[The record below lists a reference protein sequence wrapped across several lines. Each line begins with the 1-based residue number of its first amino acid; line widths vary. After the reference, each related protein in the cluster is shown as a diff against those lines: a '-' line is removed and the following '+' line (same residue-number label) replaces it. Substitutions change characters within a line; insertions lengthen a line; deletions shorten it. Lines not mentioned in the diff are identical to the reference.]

1 MRKIITKAQAIKY
14 TAYIILGILIL
25 AIFPCRLFKEDI
37 VTKGVEQPAG
47 AVTVCGDSVALQQFI
62 AEYDRISSIA
72 FKTNGGYENES
83 ATLRVFKESTGE
95 LLREIPI
102 TFSVTDDYV
111 DVYLNLE
118 AKVGD
123 GYFYTIEGTGGP
135 IDVLFEMTANSGA
148 VNNGYMQF
156 AGEGKDA
163 YNLVTRYTYRQ
174 PLRKTMSLALIAGL
188 ACAGVLIT
196 LLINFLEGKAPALK
210 TLTTPAQVIRVIADP
225 IIVIGAVA
233 AIVMIGPLH
242 MFSIYIADIVVMI
255 LGVVLLAGFAL
266 YIINVRFMIPPEAKG
281 YKEDASYFF
290 TMKPAGWLQHTDFAP
305 ALGRFEHI
313 AQSVCIALAL
323 LACIHYMNAFYEIFH
338 DAAWRRMAFFLGLA
352 LIVTFSVSELYNIY
366 NLILLIGGVIT
377 ARIYYVR
384 NLPDMVDE
392 YHTNAMFWTCMCIP
406 VIFIISAYI
415 IRCLVLKVMTIY
427 KTRYANVHAGGSA
440 TGKHKPLD
448 LLPEFG
454 ERLSKTRLPK
464 LLWGLYA
471 IFSIALVVGMVV
483 RRNLR
488 YWPVLMAV
496 IVGVYAFR
504 LLFWGEREHFTDN
517 LTRGILFHF
526 AGCVVYCLMHRPY
539 EAFEYVR
546 FPLVFHTVTIT
557 AEYMALVMVAAY
569 VRLFGAYRKKRNVRG
584 CLWEMFIFGCASTY
598 MFFTMSRTAMIGIV
612 ATGLVMWI
620 AYGIGFKKNDNASE
634 AAGEAQTSHQA
645 SAVSGKKSG
654 APLITT
660 ACMVIVSM
668 IFCFPI
674 VFTAQKAIPGL
685 VGEPKLMEIEKYP
698 QTLLISKDYAS
709 EEYITFTRF
718 SKAFIHKMLGLDE
731 DKIKLDLYTIY
742 GKRTDVYLTHV
753 VAEIDEDD
761 AVNAQPK
768 KQYYTQTAA
777 SAVKDHVSE
786 TEELGAQ
793 YTNGVLLSRNPVSSA
808 MYDSDF
814 VPPHDYSEEGDPPP
828 QWYDEDYWVYDRDE
842 GGWQFAYWKLEAES
856 EADVTNGRLDIFRS
870 YLEQLNDEGHED
882 MGAVLPDGS
891 IAAHAHNIYLQV
903 AYDHGKIIGIM
914 FAIWCMLTCIRAF
927 IVFMSHKDTYP
938 GFGILLAVSVTFTV
952 CGITE
957 WISHPCNPVGMVM
970 LLTSSLLIL
979 PDIIL
984 FGEKPSKRSQ
994 AG

>member
-1 MRKIITKAQAIKY
+1 MRKIITKAQAIRY

-37 VTKGVEQPAG
+37 VTKGAEQPAG
-47 AVTVCGDSVALQQFI
+47 AVSVGGDRVVLQQFT
-62 AEYDRISSIA
+62 AEYDRISNIG
-72 FKTNGGYENES
+72 FKVKGNYSDET
-83 ATLRVFKESTGE
+83 ATLRIFKESTGE
-95 LLREIPI
+95 LLREIPF
-102 TFSVTDDYV
+102 TFSAADDYA
-111 DVYLNLE
+111 DVYINLE

-123 GYFYTIEGTGGP
+123 GYFYTIEGTGGD
-135 IDVLFEMTANSGA
+135 IEVLYEMTANSGA
-148 VNNGYMQF
+148 ANNGYMQY

-188 ACAGVLIT
+188 AFAGILIT
-196 LLINFLEGKAPALK
+196 LLVNYLEKKVPALK
-210 TLTTPAQVIRVIADP
+210 ALTTPAQVLRVVADP
-225 IIVIGAVA
+225 IIVIGAII

-242 MFSIYIADIVVMI
+242 MFSIYIVDIVVMI

-290 TMKPAGWLQHTDFAP
+290 TMKPAGWLQHTDYAP

-313 AQSVCIALAL
+313 AQSACIALAL

-352 LIVTFSVSELYNIY
+352 LIVTFSVAELYNIY

-415 IRCLVLKVMTIY
+415 IRCIVLKVTELY
-427 KTRYANVHAGGSA
+427 KSRAFNGRKPGGSA
-440 TGKHKPLD
+440 AGKRKVSD
-448 LLPEFG
+448 MIPEFG
-454 ERLSKTRLPK
+454 ERLSKTWFPK
-464 LLWGLYA
+464 LLWALYA
-471 IFSIALVVGMVV
+471 VFSIAIVIGMVA

-488 YWPVLMAV
+488 YWPILVAV
-496 IVGVYAFR
+496 IAGVYAFR

-557 AEYMALVMVAAY
+557 AEYMALVMAAAY

-620 AYGIGFKKNDNASE
+620 AYGIGFKKNDTAAS
-634 AAGEAQTSHQA
+634 ATSDEAQTSHQA
-645 SAVSGKKSG
+645 SADSGKQSG
-654 APLITT
+654 SPLITT
-660 ACMVIVSM
+660 ACMVIVRM

-674 VFTAQKAIPGL
+674 VFAAQKAIPGL

-698 QTLLISKDYAS
+698 QTLLISKDYTS

-718 SKAFIHKMLGLDE
+718 SKAFIHKMLGMDE

-753 VAEIDEDD
+753 VAEVDEDGAGYD
-761 AVNAQPK
+761 ESK
-768 KQYYTQTAA
+768 EQYYTQAQAA
-777 SAVKDHVSE
+777 AVNGQVSD
-786 TEELGAQ
+786 TEEPGAQ
-793 YTNGVLLSRNPVSSA
+793 YAQGILLSRNPVSPVMS
-808 MYDSDF
+808 DSGF
-814 VPPHDYSEEGDPPP
+814 VPPHEYSEEGDPPP
-828 QWYDEDYWVYDRDE
+828 EWYDGDYWVYDRDE

-970 LLTSSLLIL
+970 LLASSLLIL

-984 FGEKPSKRSQ
+984 FGEKPSKYK
-994 AG
+994 

>member
-1 MRKIITKAQAIKY
+1 MRKIITKAQAIRY
-14 TAYIILGILIL
+14 TAYIILAILIL

-47 AVTVCGDSVALQQFI
+47 AVSVCGDNVALQQFA

-72 FKTNGGYENES
+72 FKLGGSYENES

-95 LLREIPI
+95 LLREIPVN
-102 TFSVTDDYV
+102 FSVADDYV

-118 AKVGD
+118 TVVGD
-123 GYFYTIEGTGGP
+123 NYFYTIEGTGGP

-148 VNNGYMQF
+148 VNNGYMQY
-156 AGEGKDA
+156 AGENKDA

-174 PLRKTMSLALIAGL
+174 PLRKMMSLVIIAALL
-188 ACAGVLIT
+188 AAGVIIT
-196 LLINFLEGKAPALK
+196 FAVNALEKKVPALK
-210 TLTTPAQVIRVIADP
+210 ALTTPAQVIRIIADP

-242 MFSIYIADIVVMI
+242 MFSIYIADIVIMI

-290 TMKPAGWLQHTDFAP
+290 TMKPAGWLQHTDYAP

-323 LACIHYMNAFYEIFH
+323 LACVHYMNAFYEIFH

-352 LIVTFSVSELYNIY
+352 LIVTFSISELLNIY
-366 NLILLIGGVIT
+366 NLILLVGGVIT

-415 IRCLVLKVMTIY
+415 IRCVALKLITLY
-427 KTRYANVHAGGSA
+427 KNRAANEPGAGGSGD
-440 TGKHKPLD
+440 GKHKASD
-448 LLPEFG
+448 MIPEFG
-454 ERLSKTRLPK
+454 ERLAKTGLPK
-464 LLWGLYA
+464 LLWALYA
-471 IFSIALVVGMVV
+471 IFSVALVVAMVV

-557 AEYMALVMVAAY
+557 AEYMALVMAAAY

-620 AYGIGFKKNDNASE
+620 AYGIGVKKNDVTAE
-634 AAGEAQTSHQA
+634 DARAATDAKPGRKT
-645 SAVSGKKSG
+645 KSCS
-654 APLITT
+654 PLITT
-660 ACMVIVSM
+660 ACMVIVCM
-668 IFCFPI
+668 LFCFPI

-698 QTLLISKDYAS
+698 QTLLISKDYDS

-718 SKAFIHKMLGLDE
+718 SKAFIHKMLGMDE

-753 VAEIDEDD
+753 VAEVDEDGAGYD
-761 AVNAQPK
+761 ESK
-768 KQYYTQTAA
+768 EQYYTQAQAA
-777 SAVKDHVSE
+777 AVNGQVSD
-786 TEELGAQ
+786 TEEPGAQ
-793 YTNGVLLSRNPVSSA
+793 YAQGILLSRNPVSPVMS
-808 MYDSDF
+808 DSGF
-814 VPPHDYSEEGDPPP
+814 VPPHEYSEEGDPPP
-828 QWYDEDYWVYDRDE
+828 EWYDGDYWVYDRDE
-842 GGWQFAYWKLEAES
+842 GEWQFAYWKLEAES
-856 EADVTNGRLDIFRS
+856 EADVTNGRFDIFRS

-903 AYDHGKIIGIM
+903 AWDHGKIIGIM
-914 FAIWCMLTCIRAF
+914 FAIWCLLTCIRAF

-970 LLTSSLLIL
+970 LLASSLLIL

-984 FGEKPSKRSQ
+984 FGEKPSKYK
-994 AG
+994 

>member
-1 MRKIITKAQAIKY
+1 MRKIITKAQAIRY
-14 TAYIILGILIL
+14 TAYIILAILIL

-47 AVTVCGDSVALQQFI
+47 AVSVCGDNVALQQFA

-72 FKTNGGYENES
+72 FKLGGSYENES

-95 LLREIPI
+95 LLREIPVI
-102 TFSVTDDYV
+102 FSVADDYV

-118 AKVGD
+118 TVVGD
-123 GYFYTIEGTGGP
+123 NYFYTIEGTGGP

-148 VNNGYMQF
+148 VNNGYMQY
-156 AGEGKDA
+156 AGENKDA

-174 PLRKTMSLALIAGL
+174 PLRKMMSLVIIAVLL
-188 ACAGVLIT
+188 AAGVIIT
-196 LLINFLEGKAPALK
+196 FAVNALEKKVPALK
-210 TLTTPAQVIRVIADP
+210 ALTTPAQVIRIIADP

-242 MFSIYIADIVVMI
+242 MFSIYIADIVIMI

-290 TMKPAGWLQHTDFAP
+290 TMKPAGWLQHTDYAP

-323 LACIHYMNAFYEIFH
+323 LACVHYMNAFYEIFH

-352 LIVTFSVSELYNIY
+352 LIVTFSISELFNIY
-366 NLILLIGGVIT
+366 NLILLVGGVIT

-415 IRCLVLKVMTIY
+415 IRCVALKLITLY
-427 KTRYANVHAGGSA
+427 KNRAANEPGAGGSG
-440 TGKHKPLD
+440 TEKHKASD
-448 LLPEFG
+448 MIPEFG
-454 ERLSKTRLPK
+454 ERLAKTGLPK
-464 LLWGLYA
+464 LLWALYA
-471 IFSIALVVGMVV
+471 IFSVALVVAMVV

-557 AEYMALVMVAAY
+557 AEYMALVMAAAY

-620 AYGIGFKKNDNASE
+620 AYGIGFKKNDVTAE
-634 AAGEAQTSHQA
+634 DAQAATDAKPGRKT
-645 SAVSGKKSG
+645 KSCS
-654 APLITT
+654 PLITT

-668 IFCFPI
+668 LFCFPI

-698 QTLLISKDYAS
+698 QTLLISKDYDS

-718 SKAFIHKMLGLDE
+718 SKAFIHKMLGMDE

-753 VAEIDEDD
+753 VAEVDEDGAGYD
-761 AVNAQPK
+761 ESK
-768 KQYYTQTAA
+768 EQYYTQAQAA
-777 SAVKDHVSE
+777 AVNGQASDP
-786 TEELGAQ
+786 EEPDTQYAQ
-793 YTNGVLLSRNPVSSA
+793 GILLSRNPVSPV
-808 MYDSDF
+808 MSDPGF

-828 QWYDEDYWVYDRDE
+828 EWYDGDYWVYDRDE
-842 GGWQFAYWKLEAES
+842 GEWLFATWKLEEES
-856 EADVTNGRLDIFRS
+856 DADVSNGRLDIFRS

-903 AYDHGKIIGIM
+903 AWDHGKIIGIM
-914 FAIWCMLTCIRAF
+914 FAIWCLLTCIRAF

-984 FGEKPSKRSQ
+984 FGEKPSKYK
-994 AG
+994 